1 MTPTEDSRDRI
12 EVLRDSEGRISALLR
27 PSELREA
34 IALARDSAS
43 AAYEQGAARGAAE
56 GVRAGVEAGAEP
68 YIRRGFEVGYQLGVE
83 AGAQAYAEAVTT
95 GLEAALEQVLA
106 DTQRRSY
113 RAGRRDAI
121 GEAQKLVAL
130 AGGRR

>member
-1 MTPTEDSRDRI
+1 MTPTEDTRERVEVERDA
-12 EVLRDSEGRISALLR
+12 EGRISALLR

-43 AAYEQGAARGAAE
+43 AAYEQGAAQ
-56 GVRAGVEAGAEP
+56 GVRAGVQAGAEP
-68 YIRRGFEVGYQLGVE
+68 YVKVGFEVGYRLGAE

-95 GLEAALEQVLA
+95 GLEVALEQALA

-121 GEAQKLVAL
+121 GEAQALVAL
-130 AGGRR
+130 VGAGGRR